1 MIALKDHLPL
11 VQFPDGKVTN
21 FEASWLIQSLLR
33 AANAAGYTKW
43 WLAEHVAASVAN
55 YLEKDVED
63 QVVTTERLQKAV
75 KNVLHAIG
83 YNDISTH
90 FVPQP
95 LPVRISLSDLAKE
108 AGNGYELIFFG
119 LLRERLRQALDSP
132 AEEVQLLDIQD
143 CVKTLR
149 ATKTWQR
156 SCSGLRSEIVTFVY
170 GEIESTRRF
179 GNLSLRV
186 T

>member
-11 VQFPDGKVTN
+11 VQFPDGKLTN
-21 FEASWLIQSLLR
+21 FESGWLIQSLLR
-33 AANAAGYTKW
+33 AATTAGYTKW

-63 QVVTTERLQKAV
+63 QVVTTGRLQKAV
-75 KNVLHAIG
+75 KNVLQAIG

-95 LPVRISLSDLAKE
+95 PPVRISLNDLAHE
-108 AGNGYELIFFG
+108 AGNGYELIFFN
-119 LLRERLRQALDSP
+119 LLRERLREALESP
-132 AEEVQLLDIQD
+132 AEEVQLMELQD

-149 ATKTWQR
+149 STKTWQR
-156 SCSGLRSEIVTFVY
+156 SCSGLRSEIVTFVHS
-170 GEIESTRRF
+170 ELE
-179 GNLSLRV
+179 SLRRDNISLRL